1 MNFFKPVYDG
11 ILKAFTFLKDASSI
25 DFYAFIAFAIVAVSL
40 IVGILV
46 MIFCEEAKT
55 ARRLVKINNLLLKNK
70 KQKQP
75 QFFEKFTRLVTKGN
89 NRVVTAFQGYVFKNN
104 AKVSEAFKD
113 SRLFGGYTAHNNF
126 VKLISNTVALILFVL
141 SVGILSTSTNVLE
154 AIYQAAMFPL
164 ILVVVSFIYTIVF
177 NISKKSTQ
185 TKLVE
190 YSKAISESIDI
201 FLVEEKENLANL
213 KTKLLKELIDFADP
227 EVLVEES
234 EPVYNDR
241 FLEDSAALE
250 KEREKIRAQFNQ
262 EINEL
267 KERGDQLEEDIR
279 KNREEL
285 LEVRNQI
292 RETDDKTVI
301 TSLKQQEDS
310 QLKLISALEKLKGAQ
325 QKQYIEIEAKL
336 QTELKRIDETLSE
349 RRKSAEEKMK
359 RELDEFADNLLVE
372 KQKQL
377 EDDIQPTTR
386 VASKPVATKE
396 PPKQNKKDINEALS
410 NLLTAMNKYND
421 NDK

>member
-11 ILKAFTFLKDASSI
+11 VLKAFNFLKDATSI
-25 DFYAFIAFAIVAVSL
+25 DFYAFVALAIALISL
-40 IVGILV
+40 IIGVAALIL
-46 MIFCEEAKT
+46 CEEART
-55 ARRLVKINNLLLKNK
+55 ARRLIKINNLLLKNK
-70 KQKQP
+70 KQKMP
-75 QFFEKFTRLVTKGN
+75 QFFDKFVKLVTKGN
-89 NRVVTAFQGYVFKNN
+89 NRVTTAFQGYILKSTN
-104 AKVSEAFKD
+104 KVSDVFND
-113 SRLFGGYTAHNNF
+113 SRLFGGYSPRNNF
-126 VKLISNTVALILFVL
+126 VKHILNTVALVLFIL
-141 SVGILSTSTNVLE
+141 SVGILSASTNILA
-154 AIYQAAMFPL
+154 AIYEAAMFPL
-164 ILVVVSFIYTIVF
+164 LIVLVSLIYSLLF
-177 NISKKSTQ
+177 NISKKATSN
-185 TKLVE
+185 KIVE
-190 YSKAISESIDI
+190 YSKAIGESIEY
-201 FLVEEKENLANL
+201 FLVEEKEKLSNLR
-213 KTKLLKELIDFADP
+213 TKMVTELIDFVDP
-227 EVLVEES
+227 EVLTQ
-234 EPVYNDR
+234 EPEIVANDR

-267 KERGDQLEEDIR
+267 KERGDQLEEDIK

-359 RELDEFADNLLVE
+359 RELDEFADNLLTE

-377 EDDIQPTTR
+377 EEADL
-386 VASKPVATKE
+386 KPRAQVTNTE
-396 PPKQNKKDINEALS
+396 SKQNKPEKKKDINAAL
-410 NLLTAMNKYND
+410 NDLLTAMNKYND
-421 NDK
+421 NEK